1 MKRLGIYSLITLFT
15 FCTSREENK
24 MNNKTSPLIVNT
36 YTIRRYDSLFPN
48 LDNQLCPIYD
58 IGISIINKGE
68 TTNSFWIMK
77 CSWQDNFIISDDYF
91 NFIVNECDGN
101 FPTVKSIKPNDSLT
115 YKTTIYSKSIDY
127 VKTRDSIKL
136 GIILIDEKKFSTS
149 EDYLNIMRDKSLQT
163 TVLWSNRINL

>member
-1 MKRLGIYSLITLFT
+1 MKSLGFYCLLIIYTS
-15 FCTSREENK
+15 CTSREENK
-24 MNNKTSPLIVNT
+24 MENKASPLIVNT
-36 YTIRRYDSLFPN
+36 YTIRKYDSLFQN

-91 NFIVNECDGN
+91 NFLLNECDGN

-115 YKTTIYSKSIDY
+115 YKTTLYSNSIDY

-136 GIILIDEKKFSTS
+136 GFIFIDEKHFSTPD
-149 EDYLNIMRDKSLQT
+149 DYLNIMRDKSLQT